1 MPFHKGPAHAKY
13 RTGEQV
19 PHCTGHFSHA
29 PAPQRERERE
39 SLFMDSLVGRLVQVG
54 VAYLCPHIPYEIDT
68 TRAVLR
74 EPI

>member
-1 MPFHKGPAHAKY
+1 MQN
-13 RTGEQV
+13 TEQV
-19 PHCTGHFSHA
+19 NRFHTVPVILVTRRHR
-29 PAPQRERERE
+29 RERERE